1 MTRTLTDLA
10 LELINK
16 KDLKKQTKKVL
27 KNLTKLM
34 ELTSFENSDQKSS
47 EIISNGTPEGLRKL
61 VQDFESIIHKL
72 KK

>member
-34 ELTSFENSDQKSS
+34 ELTSFENSDQKSC
-47 EIISNGTPEGLRKL
+47 EIISNSTPEGLRKL